1 MKIYKFIGIVLALS
15 AASLMVSS
23 CGGTKKVAANQGEKE
38 LEVPLSSKEYR
49 SDATYFRETATGKS
63 PDMATAKKI
72 ALMNA
77 RTQLASNIATTVKAV
92 SEQYINQVSIA
103 NKQEYASKFEET
115 SRNVVNQEISG
126 VTIKDE
132 KVFKSKEGTYTYY
145 VNIEM
150 PKAKIAEGVADAI
163 SKDQKMALEFDK
175 FLFQKT
181 FDAEMAKFEENN

>member
-1 MKIYKFIGIVLALS
+1 MKINRIIGIVLAISL
-15 AASLMVSS
+15 ASFMVSS
-23 CGGTKKVAANQGEKE
+23 CGGTKKAAANKGETE
-38 LEVPLSSKEYR
+38 LVVPLTGKEYR
-49 SDATYFRETATGKS
+49 SDKEYFRETAEGKS

-77 RTQLASNIATTVKAV
+77 RTQLASNISTTVKAV
-92 SEQYINQVSIA
+92 SEQYINQVSIG

-115 SRNVVNQEISG
+115 SRNVVNQEISN
-126 VTIKDE
+126 VNIKDE

-150 PKAKIAEGVADAI
+150 PKQQIVDSVEKAIAKD
-163 SKDQKMALEFDK
+163 DKMALEFDK

-181 FDAEMAKFEENN
+181 FDAEMAKLEQAQ